1 MSRLLFIDD
10 NPEYFRMMLNTLEF
24 IIDDLKV
31 DYGRDVS
38 RAIDLLCDN
47 QYDIVV
53 MDIFVPLGTKRSIIG
68 PKTKLYEDLE
78 SSHLGGLEI
87 LHFLEKMDKMPTLIL
102 HTACLDGNL
111 VEIFNEKAK
120 FRIAKPSPPEVFI
133 NKISQA
139 LCD

>member
-1 MSRLLFIDD
+1 MPRLLFIDD
-10 NPEYFRMMLNTLEF
+10 NPEHFRMILNTLEF

-31 DYGRDVS
+31 DYSRDVS
-38 RAIDLLCDN
+38 GAIDLLC
-47 QYDIVV
+47 QKEYDIIV
-53 MDIFVPLGTKRSIIG
+53 MDVFVPLGTKRSVIG

-87 LHFLEKMDKMPTLIL
+87 LHFLEKMNEMPTLLL
-102 HTACLDGNL
+102 HTACLDANL
-111 VEIFNEKAK
+111 INIFGEKAK
-120 FRIAKPSPPEVFI
+120 SRIPKPSPPEVFI